1 MILLSFYLVKSLKL
15 LTANFKT
22 LPPMIFKPLGWLL
35 RWLRLKSWCRVLC
48 NYIASID
55 IRSFTIIQLF
65 ERISLMWKNKTNQ
78 LGSTNESVKNK
89 IKGNICFRVKLRG
102 YWTLLIQLIY
112 WLTDSK
118 VVEPR
123 MSTVLVSRG
132 LCLCQGRIDHVMENN
147 GILKNFH
154 KGPKGHNIC
163 RILRPNWKSCKND
176 MV

>member
-1 MILLSFYLVKSLKL
+1 
-15 LTANFKT
+15 
-22 LPPMIFKPLGWLL
+22 
-35 RWLRLKSWCRVLC
+35 
-48 NYIASID
+48 
-55 IRSFTIIQLF
+55 
-65 ERISLMWKNKTNQ
+65 MWKNKTNQ
-78 LGSTNESVKNK
+78 LGSTNIICIKNK
-89 IKGNICFRVKLRG
+89 IKESICFRVKLRG

-147 GILKNFH
+147 GNLKNPLYTLH

-163 RILRPNWKSCKND
+163 RILPPNRKSCKNE
-176 MV
+176 MVYEVINQVIANTIVSIKFFLNHQFRFFISMTTFRSESCYISCFMTIRCC